1 MIDLGDRI
9 RMPNCSGKMSFF
21 ESFAPFGG
29 SGMEPYGLGH
39 AKQVLPAC
47 HTPSQRRK
55 KKISFTG
62 VVLECERW
70 NTRGHQMSI
79 DSREE
84 SCC

>member
-55 KKISFTG
+55 KKLAL
-62 VVLECERW
+62 LELFW
-70 NTRGHQMSI
+70 NVRDGTQEGTR
-79 DSREE
+79 
-84 SCC
+84 CL